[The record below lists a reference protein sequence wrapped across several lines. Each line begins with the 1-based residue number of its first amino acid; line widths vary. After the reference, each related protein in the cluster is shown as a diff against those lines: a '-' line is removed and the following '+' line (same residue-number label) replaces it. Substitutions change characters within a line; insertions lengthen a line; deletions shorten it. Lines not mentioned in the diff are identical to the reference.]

1 MKLTVITVMLF
12 IALLRMLNV
21 KSVLA
26 QSNPTPTSEN
36 KPPNAVTQSK
46 LNSGVRWSAR
56 ARVRRD
62 SRLRR
67 PHADTWRYMSSD

>member
-36 KPPNAVTQSK
+36 KPPECSNIVQT
-46 LNSGVRWSAR
+46 NSGVRWSAR

-67 PHADTWRYMSSD
+67 PHADTWRYISSD